1 MIVKSPLKE
10 KKTKPNVRKSPSN
23 RKKNGAGK
31 GLFTG
36 PSNGN
41 GGSHG
46 RRINEK
52 KKSRIS
58 LPSVKPWK
66 VILGAFVIGGL
77 GVLYL
82 NHVFAT
88 QELLR
93 EVQQLEQQYNQAQR
107 MHDDYRLTFDRM
119 IGPAEI
125 YEKAK
130 SQGFVNS
137 GPAEKIIEVEQ
148 E

>member
-1 MIVKSPLKE
+1 MIVKSPLKK
-10 KKTKPNVRKSPSN
+10 KKTKPNVRKRPSSQ
-23 RKKNGAGK
+23 KKNGSSK

-36 PSNGN
+36 TMNGN

-46 RRINEK
+46 RRIKEK
-52 KKSRIS
+52 KSSRIS
-58 LPSVKPWK
+58 LPSLKPWK

-130 SQGFVNS
+130 ARGFINS
-137 GPAEKIIEVEQ
+137 GPAEKIIEVEP